1 MRTSNFQFSDPSL
14 VEFIFKLNPE
24 FEPDENGETA
34 IKTEFDV
41 RVHKEDNLKEA
52 FVELEVKI
60 GSEKSEVPFFIKAVE
75 GAQFRWKMDDGR
87 IDSFLNINAPSLLL
101 SYLRPLIATITAAS
115 PYNAY
120 NIPFMNFIDSD
131 HDN

>member
-34 IKTEFDV
+34 IKTEFNV

-75 GAQFRWKMDDGR
+75 GAQFRWEMDDGR

-101 SYLRPLIATITAAS
+101 SYLRPLIAAITAAS

-131 HDN
+131 NDN

>member
-101 SYLRPLIATITAAS
+101 SYLRPLIAAITAAS